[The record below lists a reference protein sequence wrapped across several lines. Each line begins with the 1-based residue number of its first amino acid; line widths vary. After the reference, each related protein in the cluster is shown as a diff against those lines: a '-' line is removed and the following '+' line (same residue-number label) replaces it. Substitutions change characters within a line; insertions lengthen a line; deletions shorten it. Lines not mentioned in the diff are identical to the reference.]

1 MEKKI
6 FKIEVGNIP
15 EEDIDEYVRKVA
27 ESMKKLKEIP
37 EGELPDFR
45 LPESDITYA
54 SDYEKRNCDGR
65 KK

>member
-15 EEDIDEYVRKVA
+15 EDEIEDYVRKVA
-27 ESMKKLKEIP
+27 EKMKKLKDIP
-37 EGELPDFR
+37 EGELPDFQ

-54 SDYEKRNCDGR
+54 SDYERRN
-65 KK
+65 KKK